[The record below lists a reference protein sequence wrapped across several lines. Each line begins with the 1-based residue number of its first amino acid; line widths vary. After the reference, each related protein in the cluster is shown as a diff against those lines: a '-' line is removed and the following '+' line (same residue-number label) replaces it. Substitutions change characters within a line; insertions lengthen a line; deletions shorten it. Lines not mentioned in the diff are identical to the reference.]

1 MIAGLAQK
9 RPLHSPKHTPSCAQG
24 LVSELDKFGGEYGVA
39 FTLLTDSNTLLKV
52 KGTQSKSDSNTL
64 LKVKVRK
71 VKVTVIHFFG
81 YSMNYEQ
88 LCFEVRTSEIEEMC
102 QKVKGNPL
110 LAKGNG

>member
-1 MIAGLAQK
+1 M
-9 RPLHSPKHTPSCAQG
+9 
-24 LVSELDKFGGEYGVA
+24 SELDKFGGEYGVA

-52 KGTQSKSDSNTL
+52 K
-64 LKVKVRK
+64 VHK

-81 YSMNYEQ
+81 YSMNYEK

>member
-1 MIAGLAQK
+1 M
-9 RPLHSPKHTPSCAQG
+9 
-24 LVSELDKFGGEYGVA
+24 SELDKFGGEYGVA
-39 FTLLTDSNTLLKV
+39 FTLLTDSNTLLKVKGTQSKSDSNTLLKV

-81 YSMNYEQ
+81 YSMNYEK